1 MKSIA
6 FQFEQWQTAL
16 ESFQKNVEKDLEE
29 IRKCKSEVQQMK
41 VDILDQMNQ
50 GQYIQDESRIILS
63 APEIII
69 GNVDKSGVL
78 KGPSRVTVRANNI
91 QLEGVGLG
99 ADIGGSI
106 TNRASS
112 IRNIAEDPGC
122 DGMEKVVHPTSEI
135 VSQAKCI
142 VLQGE
147 RADGIFPSL
156 AGSGIPGIQLN
167 TDAYIELNALRPCEF
182 QKEQLSSLEK
192 GLKERV
198 SDYKSQS
205 NEAKQKVNSLM
216 KKMNDLLDGET
227 LNETAISTRLNFM
240 DIEELHNE
248 FNSLSSA
255 LYYALTDYFRSLSLW
270 AESNRQLDCVKE
282 QASDVDKLKSKY
294 KDAPTGTHIIMRSEN
309 LHVLSMDGDGNL
321 RTNPESGVQVT
332 AKYVDV
338 NTQAYDGS
346 LMEDSQIK
354 LTAKNVEISTAN
366 TKYKDEKKEEAQIPA
381 EGDVRIVSKNILM
394 ESVDYELKDKKVQET
409 ALTKEGTINI
419 RAEKVNVTAT
429 DTEGKATGK
438 IAVNAKA
445 VEMKSMDIDKE
456 KGTDKSLTA
465 GSTMFLLS
473 EKMFAGSKDSK
484 TKSKQVQ
491 IASDSVGVFGD
502 TTVELQQGDGK
513 GVVQLNG
520 GNAAVSGGNLDLYG
534 TTTLQG
540 KTTFKADVAMGD
552 LDVKNIKIQ
561 TSFKSP
567 YTSEGVAVP
576 GAPSTAKL
584 SAKLKEEEVPST
596 DGKA

>member
-147 RADGIFPSL
+147 RADGIFPSP

-255 LYYALTDYFRSLSLW
+255 LYYALTDYFSSLSLW

-354 LTAKNVEISTAN
+354 LTAKSVEISTAN
-366 TKYKDEKKEEAQIPA
+366 TKYKDEKKEEAQIPT

-473 EKMFAGSKDSK
+473 EKIFAGSKDSK

>member
-147 RADGIFPSL
+147 RADGIFPSP

-255 LYYALTDYFRSLSLW
+255 LYYALTDYFSSLSLW

-394 ESVDYELKDKKVQET
+394 ESVDYELKGKKIQET

>member
-41 VDILDQMNQ
+41 VDILDRMDQ

-147 RADGIFPSL
+147 RADGIFPSP

-255 LYYALTDYFRSLSLW
+255 LYYALTNYFRSLSLW

-282 QASDVDKLKSKY
+282 QTSDVDKLKSKY

-309 LHVLSMDGDGNL
+309 LHILSMDGDGNL

>member
-255 LYYALTDYFRSLSLW
+255 LYYALTDYFSSLSLW

>member
-147 RADGIFPSL
+147 RADGIFPSP

-255 LYYALTDYFRSLSLW
+255 LYYALTDYFSSLSLW

-394 ESVDYELKDKKVQET
+394 ESVDYELKGKKIQET

-502 TTVELQQGDGK
+502 TTDELQQGDGK

>member
-366 TKYKDEKKEEAQIPA
+366 TNYNDEKKEEAQIPA

>member
-255 LYYALTDYFRSLSLW
+255 LYYALTDYFSSLSLW

-394 ESVDYELKDKKVQET
+394 ESVDYELKDKKIQET

>member
-142 VLQGE
+142 VLQGD

-394 ESVDYELKDKKVQET
+394 ESVDYELKGKKIQET

>member
-147 RADGIFPSL
+147 RADGIFPSP

-394 ESVDYELKDKKVQET
+394 ESVDYELKGKKIQET

>member
-147 RADGIFPSL
+147 RADGVFPSP

-192 GLKERV
+192 GLKEHV

>member
-147 RADGIFPSL
+147 RADGIFPSP

-167 TDAYIELNALRPCEF
+167 TDAYIEPNALRPCEF

-255 LYYALTDYFRSLSLW
+255 LYYALTDYFSSLSLW

>member
-41 VDILDQMNQ
+41 VDILDRMDQ

-147 RADGIFPSL
+147 RADGIFPSP

-255 LYYALTDYFRSLSLW
+255 LYYALTDYFSSLSLW

-354 LTAKNVEISTAN
+354 LTAKSVEISTAN

-473 EKMFAGSKDSK
+473 EKIFAGSKDSK

>member
-255 LYYALTDYFRSLSLW
+255 LYYALTDYFSSLSLW

-394 ESVDYELKDKKVQET
+394 ESVDYELKGKKIQET

>member
-147 RADGIFPSL
+147 RADGIFPSP

-255 LYYALTDYFRSLSLW
+255 LYYALTDYFSSLSLW

-394 ESVDYELKDKKVQET
+394 ESVDYELKGKKIQET

-473 EKMFAGSKDSK
+473 EKMFAGSKDSN

>member
-147 RADGIFPSL
+147 RADGIFPSP

>member
-147 RADGIFPSL
+147 RADGIFPSP

-255 LYYALTDYFRSLSLW
+255 LYYALTDYFSSLSLW

-394 ESVDYELKDKKVQET
+394 ESVDYELKGKKIQET

-513 GVVQLNG
+513 GVVQQNG

>member
-147 RADGIFPSL
+147 RADGIFPSP

-255 LYYALTDYFRSLSLW
+255 LYYALTDYFSSLSLW

>member
-41 VDILDQMNQ
+41 VDILDRMDQ

-147 RADGIFPSL
+147 RADGIFPSP

-282 QASDVDKLKSKY
+282 QTSDVDKLKSKY

-309 LHVLSMDGDGNL
+309 LHILSMDGDGNL

-473 EKMFAGSKDSK
+473 EKIFAGSKDSK

>member
-156 AGSGIPGIQLN
+156 ASSGIPGIQLN
-167 TDAYIELNALRPCEF
+167 TDAYIVLNALRPCEF

-255 LYYALTDYFRSLSLW
+255 LYYALTDYFSSLSLW

-394 ESVDYELKDKKVQET
+394 ESVDYELKGKKIQET

-491 IASDSVGVFGD
+491 NASDSVGVFGD

-520 GNAAVSGGNLDLYG
+520 GTAAVSGGNLDLYG

>member
-147 RADGIFPSL
+147 RADGVFPSP

>member
-147 RADGIFPSL
+147 RADGVFPSP

-394 ESVDYELKDKKVQET
+394 ESVDYELKGKKIQET

>member
-596 DGKA
+596 NGKA

>member
-147 RADGIFPSL
+147 RADGIFPSP

-255 LYYALTDYFRSLSLW
+255 LYYALTDYFSSLSLW

-321 RTNPESGVQVT
+321 RTNPESGC
-332 AKYVDV
+332 K
-338 NTQAYDGS
+338 
-346 LMEDSQIK
+346 
-354 LTAKNVEISTAN
+354 
-366 TKYKDEKKEEAQIPA
+366 
-381 EGDVRIVSKNILM
+381 
-394 ESVDYELKDKKVQET
+394 
-409 ALTKEGTINI
+409 
-419 RAEKVNVTAT
+419 
-429 DTEGKATGK
+429 
-438 IAVNAKA
+438 
-445 VEMKSMDIDKE
+445 
-456 KGTDKSLTA
+456 
-465 GSTMFLLS
+465 
-473 EKMFAGSKDSK
+473 
-484 TKSKQVQ
+484 
-491 IASDSVGVFGD
+491 
-502 TTVELQQGDGK
+502 
-513 GVVQLNG
+513 
-520 GNAAVSGGNLDLYG
+520 
-534 TTTLQG
+534 
-540 KTTFKADVAMGD
+540 
-552 LDVKNIKIQ
+552 
-561 TSFKSP
+561 
-567 YTSEGVAVP
+567 
-576 GAPSTAKL
+576 
-584 SAKLKEEEVPST
+584 
-596 DGKA
+596 

>member
-41 VDILDQMNQ
+41 VDILDRMDQ
-50 GQYIQDESRIILS
+50 GKYIQDESRIILS

-78 KGPSRVTVRANNI
+78 KGPSHVTVRANNI

-227 LNETAISTRLNFM
+227 LNETAISTRLNFT

-294 KDAPTGTHIIMRSEN
+294 KDAPTGTQIIMRSEN

-394 ESVDYELKDKKVQET
+394 ESVDYELKDKKIQET

-596 DGKA
+596 NGKA